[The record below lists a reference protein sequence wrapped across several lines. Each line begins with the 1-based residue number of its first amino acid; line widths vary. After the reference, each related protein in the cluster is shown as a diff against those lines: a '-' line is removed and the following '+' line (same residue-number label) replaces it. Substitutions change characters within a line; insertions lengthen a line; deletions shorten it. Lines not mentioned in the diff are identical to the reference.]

1 MKFETLYGKDSK
13 GKIRVWEISVDGN
26 VVSVTHGLEEGKK
39 TTKTYEAKGKNKG
52 KSNETTDHE
61 QAVLEAQ
68 AKHTIQQKNGY
79 FLTKEEACEYVD
91 VNPMKCQ
98 DYKDFEHKVKYPC
111 LISYKLNGF
120 RILIDKE
127 GNCLSKQ
134 GETYTLPKHL
144 ECLKDIA
151 KEFGGLDGEIY
162 AGLPSE
168 GGLSLQEI
176 ISAFRKPNANTEK
189 LKMFIYDIPRP
200 DMSAENR
207 QIILKSINYF
217 LMDKKHLPV
226 VVLESHP
233 MQDKEACDVFYN
245 RTVASGY
252 EGVVYRNMDG
262 LYEYGKRSYD
272 MIKRKPRQ
280 TAEALVCSVV
290 KDKNGQGVLSC
301 QALNGEQEGKYFDL
315 LMRKDADKEINYR
328 LFENACKL
336 LEKTVEYEYEELSL
350 DGVPQKPCGVRLR
363 EVLNGESR
371 Y

>member
-1 MKFETLYGKDSK
+1 MCFT
-13 GKIRVWEISVDGN
+13 
-26 VVSVTHGLEEGKK
+26 
-39 TTKTYEAKGKNKG
+39 
-52 KSNETTDHE
+52 
-61 QAVLEAQ
+61 
-68 AKHTIQQKNGY
+68 
-79 FLTKEEACEYVD
+79 
-91 VNPMKCQ
+91 
-98 DYKDFEHKVKYPC
+98 
-111 LISYKLNGF
+111 
-120 RILIDKE
+120 
-127 GNCLSKQ
+127 
-134 GETYTLPKHL
+134 
-144 ECLKDIA
+144 
-151 KEFGGLDGEIY
+151 
-162 AGLPSE
+162 
-168 GGLSLQEI
+168 
-176 ISAFRKPNANTEK
+176 
-189 LKMFIYDIPRP
+189 
-200 DMSAENR
+200 
-207 QIILKSINYF
+207 IILW
-217 LMDKKHLPV
+217 L
-226 VVLESHP
+226 
-233 MQDKEACDVFYN
+233 Q
-245 RTVASGY
+245 GY